1 MGQFRGRG
9 STTAEEEEK
18 PATYIEAEARIGGMG
33 VATIKIPKNI
43 FKDLGSLGG
52 KNIFKATIEG
62 KNNKYTYFIEYKDRE
77 VTISFSKLKPG
88 KY

>member
-43 FKDLGSLGG
+43 FK
-52 KNIFKATIEG
+52 ATIEG
-62 KNNKYTYFIEYKDRE
+62 KNNKYTYLSLIH
-77 VTISFSKLKPG
+77 I
-88 KY
+88 